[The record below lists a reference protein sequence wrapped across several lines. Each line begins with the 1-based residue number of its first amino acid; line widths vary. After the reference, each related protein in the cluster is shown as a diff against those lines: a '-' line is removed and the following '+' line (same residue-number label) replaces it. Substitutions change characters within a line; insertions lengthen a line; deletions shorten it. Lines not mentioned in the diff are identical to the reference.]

1 MLATNSIELKKEAT
15 FNEAF
20 SLIPENNDARIRPL
34 YTRTEDNNFVESNAY
49 QLSID
54 GGSTWSSTRTY
65 KTNNLGQIIPIELNS
80 KSKLKNANLFY
91 DVFTTPDIV
100 GSDATNSWITGNI
113 DNCKI
118 LGDEYNIQGLII
130 SSIFDPQPKYFISFE
145 RIVCQNQFSRLGKN
159 NASMYINMSYFLNKE
174 NHSDENK
181 KKLISMIQEEA
192 ENRIQ
197 EANSVYEKLASIKL
211 PDEQISKMFQM
222 LTVDKVAKSNEKKY
236 HEAEELYNKYKGV
249 YNLDDN
255 QNFKGS
261 LFGFVNAC
269 TNINTR
275 VRKNPL
281 DVIKPVLPASVIDS
295 PCNFDYLC
303 RAAVL
308 HNQNI
313 A

>member
-20 SLIPENNDARIRPL
+20 GLIPENNDARIRPL

-49 QLSID
+49 QLSVD

-65 KTNNLGQIIPIELNS
+65 KTNNLGQIVPIELNS

>member
-15 FNEAF
+15 FDEAF

-34 YTRTEDNNFVESNAY
+34 YTRTEDNNFIESNAY

-54 GGSTWSSTRTY
+54 GGSTWSSTRTH
-65 KTNNLGQIIPIELNS
+65 KTNKSGQVVPIELNS

-91 DVFTTPDIV
+91 NVFTTPDIV
-100 GSDATNSWITGNI
+100 GSDATNSWIIGNI

-159 NASMYINMSYFLNKE
+159 SASMYINMSYFLNKE
-174 NHSDENK
+174 NHNDENK

-192 ENRIQ
+192 ENRIK
-197 EANSVYEKLASIKL
+197 EANSVYEKLVSIKL

-222 LTVDKVAKSNEKKY
+222 LTVDKIAKSNEKKY
-236 HEAEELYNKYKGV
+236 HEAEELYNRYKNI

-275 VRKNPL
+275 IRKNPL
-281 DVIKPVLPASVIDS
+281 DVIKPVLPASIIDS